1 MKRPRKIYEEP
12 SGELYILNK
21 SGKKIY
27 IKTSLNKK
35 RVQKAFVK
43 DYKKKKTKVIK
54 PKRKITTYRNR
65 PVLAKEISS
74 AIVKIL
80 KEIKKFDSKTGDPSS
95 EPRAGETSPSIND
108 TKSSSG
114 PAQNELGKDPIYMTT
129 DERDNLL
136 IKNIEK
142 RRLDNLSISGIDL
155 NPLLQA
161 IGYESQSNN
170 NRLSNIENMAADY
183 KLQLTEDKK
192 NPTRTR
198 GPQIRG
204 RPIGSKNK
212 VKSDKAQ
219 EPEGGNVVNEVP
231 LSEPLFNEGPLT
243 AQAPEGENVVSE
255 VPEQSS
261 SYRTAPEPKD
271 SIFFTVPSK
280 IKVSETGEELY
291 ESTHRRYFER
301 IMNLAKSQQSLPL
314 NSSALEQELDFP
326 EPKLTDLNYNYAYE
340 KWYQKYKNQNKND
353 SEIFAE
359 LEVELNKKEF
369 RNTKNTKSQRN
380 FLKDYQNNLLGLG
393 HQEINRLLTISKL
406 YPDESLYESEI
417 KTIMKNKNAVYC
429 PVIARDEIDD
439 IKVNTDDKPTF
450 FVMNLSNR
458 DVAGTHWVAVYIDK
472 YDVNYFDSF
481 GKPPDKDLK
490 QKLLEM
496 NDKSTKYNLTG
507 DEKLPLEADGVP
519 LEADGVNRV
528 PINLKKFKYNK
539 REIQD
544 PLSSDCGY
552 MSIEF
557 LENLLEGESFAK
569 ATNFDEKEVQREIDK
584 YEEEFV

>member
-95 EPRAGETSPSIND
+95 ESPSIND

-155 NPLLQA
+155 NPILQA
-161 IGYESQSNN
+161 ISSESQSNN
-170 NRLSNIENMAADY
+170 NRLVNLENF
-183 KLQLTEDKK
+183 
-192 NPTRTR
+192 
-198 GPQIRG
+198 GPQSNNRG
-204 RPIGSKNK
+204 RPRGSKNK
-212 VKSDKAQ
+212 VKSQA
-219 EPEGGNVVNEVP
+219 PEVIGP
-231 LSEPLFNEGPLT
+231 FSDSEGPLT
-243 AQAPEGENVVSE
+243 ENLFNE
-255 VPEQSS
+255 V
-261 SYRTAPEPKD
+261 PEPKD
-271 SIFFTVPSK
+271 EKRRSKESTLSSSQPSGEDK
-280 IKVSETGEELY
+280 IKKPG
-291 ESTHRRYFER
+291 YFET
-301 IMNLAKSQQSLPL
+301 ISFLAKSPQFNRLPIPL
-314 NSSALEQELDFP
+314 NISRMAEELDFPELLP
-326 EPKLTDLNYNYAYE
+326 EPKLTDLNYNYADE
-340 KWYQKYKNQNKND
+340 KWYKIYKNQNKND

-519 LEADGVNRV
+519 LEADGVPLEADGVPLEADGVGIATERNRV

-557 LENLLEGESFAK
+557 LENMLKGESFAK